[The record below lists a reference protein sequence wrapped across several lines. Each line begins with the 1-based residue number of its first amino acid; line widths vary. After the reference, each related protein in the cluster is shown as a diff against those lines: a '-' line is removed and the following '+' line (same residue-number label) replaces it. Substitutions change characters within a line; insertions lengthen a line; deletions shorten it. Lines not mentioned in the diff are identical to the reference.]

1 MNVVNMFQL
10 VFNLNQPR
18 YTKMVKWPYDILGS
32 LDIPSMKAVA
42 IRSIAFE
49 AQNHKPSPMFPD
61 MDGMDWLL
69 VAKWAKNEHKYNIY
83 IYINIYINIC
93 IYIYICVY
101 KYMYIYI
108 YIYIYVQWRREI

>member
-49 AQNHKPSPMFPD
+49 AQNHKPSPMFPH
-61 MDGMDWLL
+61 MDGIHWLL
-69 VAKWAKNEHKYNIY
+69 VAKWAKNEHKYIIY
-83 IYINIYINIC
+83 IYLFVHQ
-93 IYIYICVY
+93 YIYIVICIL
-101 KYMYIYI
+101 YI
-108 YIYIYVQWRREI
+108 

>member
-83 IYINIYINIC
+83 IYIYINIYI
-93 IYIYICVY
+93 Y

-108 YIYIYVQWRREI
+108 YMRI